1 MEKCSFESGLCSI
14 ECKKYSMCAFMSLQK
29 QLVSIQEQVT
39 FLYEITRNVI
49 EESTELKSSIGEI
62 SNRINIFTEDLIGLY
77 FDSETI
83 KEPVSNEKEN

>member
-39 FLYEITRNVI
+39 FLYQISGNVI
-49 EESTELKSSIGEI
+49 EENNKLKSSIGEI
-62 SNRINIFTEDLIGLY
+62 SNRINIFTEDLIELY
-77 FDSETI
+77 FDSETKRESI
-83 KEPVSNEKEN
+83 NNEKEN